1 MKILEEEPATTAT
14 TTTTTPAAQAAPVAE
29 PPAASPSPAALAPP
43 QEAEGTKL
51 VRNLSGKPRPK
62 SMATDVVDDKGT
74 VSQIKEDN
82 KQSWFLGAKKPE
94 TFLDITVEQLSQ
106 PEFDGWLKVL
116 SKGAFQRPVWKW
128 RYCVLKDFVLYF
140 FLNEERP
147 AK

>member
-1 MKILEEEPATTAT
+1 MPTIT
-14 TTTTTPAAQAAPVAE
+14 TTTAETPTPAQAAPTTPE
-29 PPAASPSPAALAPP
+29 QPASSTAALAPP
-43 QEAEGTKL
+43 QEAEGIKL
-51 VRNLSGKPRPK
+51 VRSLSGKSRPK
-62 SMATDVVDDKGT
+62 SMATDIVDDKGT